1 MSRAERPR
9 ANLQARSD
17 DVPATT
23 MPDTR
28 IRPGIDARAIIIIP
42 SLS

>member
-1 MSRAERPR
+1 MPR
-9 ANLQARSD
+9 GGHDRSD

-42 SLS
+42 SLP